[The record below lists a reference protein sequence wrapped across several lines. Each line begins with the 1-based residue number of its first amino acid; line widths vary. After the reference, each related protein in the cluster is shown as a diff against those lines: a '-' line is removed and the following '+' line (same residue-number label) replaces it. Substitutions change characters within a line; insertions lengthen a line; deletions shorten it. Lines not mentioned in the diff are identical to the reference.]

1 MKSSEFASDP
11 FWDHDQ
17 LFPAGQF
24 VGPPPLILGHR
35 GAPREAPE
43 NTLVSL
49 RRALDVGLDGIEY
62 DLRAC
67 AGGELVL
74 LHDETLERTTDS
86 HGELSKRNLASLMG
100 VDAGGWHSRNH
111 RGEPLPLL
119 DEALELTLLD
129 GRPAMHMIE
138 IKERGLLQALLG
150 RLEDIG
156 PPVDLR
162 IASFDGEELAK
173 LPANSPKGML
183 LADRVDDRVI
193 SQLAE
198 HRFGALGVG
207 PGGWNHE
214 AWQRLPRGLER
225 WAWSIDSPADLL
237 RVCDGEFTGF
247 NTNEPHRALAARALK
262 RLVPDLKEWPLK
274 VPHLLVIPEGLS
286 AEDRERGEWFGR
298 WNSSV
303 SFSNPLPVPIEVRI
317 GFFSRG
323 GAFDVEGL
331 PHAVTVSVGE
341 TLQIPF
347 RLDGGSRSPG
357 PDPLIAAAISW
368 QGNLWPGQSNLA
380 AGGRLL
386 LDVPLVRERRAW
398 ADALTARLSLLAESA
413 GDRPAS
419 VLLRRT
425 GQRLSLRIEHTGGL
439 EDAVLVGRLGQ
450 TVQRGAPGVELI
462 LPRGFDDCP
471 AGLPFSVG
479 IEGLRD
485 GVLRQRRWA
494 GGLPVGL
501 GHGSPGRLLPAR
513 EA

>member
-1 MKSSEFASDP
+1 
-11 FWDHDQ
+11 
-17 LFPAGQF
+17 
-24 VGPPPLILGHR
+24 
-35 GAPREAPE
+35 
-43 NTLVSL
+43 
-49 RRALDVGLDGIEY
+49 
-62 DLRAC
+62 
-67 AGGELVL
+67 
-74 LHDETLERTTDS
+74 
-86 HGELSKRNLASLMG
+86 
-100 VDAGGWHSRNH
+100 
-111 RGEPLPLL
+111 
-119 DEALELTLLD
+119 
-129 GRPAMHMIE
+129 
-138 IKERGLLQALLG
+138 
-150 RLEDIG
+150 
-156 PPVDLR
+156 
-162 IASFDGEELAK
+162 
-173 LPANSPKGML
+173 
-183 LADRVDDRVI
+183 
-193 SQLAE
+193 
-198 HRFGALGVG
+198 
-207 PGGWNHE
+207 
-214 AWQRLPRGLER
+214 
-225 WAWSIDSPADLL
+225 
-237 RVCDGEFTGF
+237 
-247 NTNEPHRALAARALK
+247 
-262 RLVPDLKEWPLK
+262 
-274 VPHLLVIPEGLS
+274 
-286 AEDRERGEWFGR
+286 
-298 WNSSV
+298 
-303 SFSNPLPVPIEVRI
+303 
-317 GFFSRG
+317 
-323 GAFDVEGL
+323 VEGL

-368 QGNLWPGQSNLA
+368 QGNLWPGQGNLA